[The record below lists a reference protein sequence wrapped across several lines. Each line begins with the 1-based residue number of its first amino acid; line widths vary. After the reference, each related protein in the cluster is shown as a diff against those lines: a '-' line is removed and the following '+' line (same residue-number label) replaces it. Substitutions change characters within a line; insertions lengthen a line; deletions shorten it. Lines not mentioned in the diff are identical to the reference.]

1 MCKAGVHPLM
11 VAIEATIE
19 ATIKAAVVQAPAL
32 RLY

>member
-1 MCKAGVHPLM
+1 MCKAGAHPLM
-11 VAIEATIE
+11 AAIEATIE